1 LKAECV
7 SIKAIVGCALDLSPQ
22 LVERVHKLYEEL
34 GREDVRA
41 VQEWEDGERE
51 TADVETKK

>member
-1 LKAECV
+1 M
-7 SIKAIVGCALDLSPQ
+7 SIKAIVGRPLDLSPQ
-22 LVERVHKLYEEL
+22 LVERVHKLYEGL

-41 VQEWEDGERE
+41 VQESEDGERE